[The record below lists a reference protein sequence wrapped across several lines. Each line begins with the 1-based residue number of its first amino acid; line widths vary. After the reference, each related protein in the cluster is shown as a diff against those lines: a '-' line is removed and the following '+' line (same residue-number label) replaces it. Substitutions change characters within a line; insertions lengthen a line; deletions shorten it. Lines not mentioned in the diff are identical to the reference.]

1 MQVYF
6 FPRLITVFY
15 KASKSPVLT
24 RDPMQV
30 QASSISKKNAQLW
43 ARHDSNH
50 WIKIHSFGRVKTF
63 LK

>member
-15 KASKSPVLT
+15 KASKSPVSLGT
-24 RDPMQV
+24 QCKYKH
-30 QASSISKKNAQLW
+30 QALAQNAQLW

-50 WIKIHSFGRVKTF
+50 
-63 LK
+63 